1 MFTPI
6 ADIEKKE
13 EELYKSEDTPKPAP
27 FAEIIKPVMSV
38 DVPAVEKV
46 QEIPPV
52 YVEKIKEKTEKTITP
67 EETPVIEKEDISGFK
82 YLNAGSFEVRTSP
95 VAVQPAPE
103 PEKPELP
110 EIKVIGEAFGL
121 YIIVE
126 AEGKLV
132 MIDKHAAHERIIFER
147 LKSRNC
153 RQYSQRLLVGIT
165 LLLTGEEID
174 ALENNVEL
182 LEDMGFVFDF
192 SEKSYITATAL
203 PTFLMECDA
212 EAIICEVAENLR
224 SHKLNPQ
231 SSYLDDVLHNM
242 ACKAAIKAN
251 DKNSPQEMK
260 ALAEQVFADEKI
272 RHCPHGRP
280 VMFTMTKANIDHQFK
295 RT

>member
-1 MFTPI
+1 VDTKNI
-6 ADIEKKE
+6 DLEAV
-13 EELYKSEDTPKPAP
+13 KSACQAAED
-27 FAEIIKPVMSV
+27 
-38 DVPAVEKV
+38 
-46 QEIPPV
+46 
-52 YVEKIKEKTEKTITP
+52 
-67 EETPVIEKEDISGFK
+67 GFR
-82 YLNAGSFEVRTSP
+82 YLNAKAFEKREEP
-95 VAVQPAPE
+95 VVETVQPAAE
-103 PEKPELP
+103 QVKAELP

-121 YIIVE
+121 YVIVE
-126 AEGKLV
+126 TEGKLV

-153 RQYSQRLLVGIT
+153 RQYSQQLLVGIK

-174 ALENNVEL
+174 ALENNTQL
-182 LEDMGFVFDF
+182 LEDMGFAFDF
-192 SEKSYITATAL
+192 SEKPYITATAL

-212 EAIICEVAENLR
+212 EGIICEVAENLR